1 MPRTDPELLARAR
14 AMRTQMTEP
23 ETRLWLALRAK
34 RLCGVKIVRQAVH
47 GRAIPDF
54 VARSHK
60 LIVEVDGDTHAG
72 NEAYDDRRTATLE
85 REGYRVLR
93 FTNLEVT
100 TNLDGILQTIAA
112 SLTTAPLPTLS
123 PEGRGL

>member
-1 MPRTDPELLARAR
+1 
-14 AMRTQMTEP
+14 MRTQMTEP